1 MESQLGVGF
10 IRCILRGAH
19 PFLLYLSASEMIPTF
34 TFTKND
40 LACFF
45 FPGLLASPFTR
56 NDDGTAPQLMFLNC
70 FWR

>member
-1 MESQLGVGF
+1 MESQMGVGS

-40 LACFF
+40 LACFSLGAT
-45 FPGLLASPFTR
+45 GLSVHAK
-56 NDDGTAPQLMFLNC
+56 
-70 FWR
+70 

>member
-1 MESQLGVGF
+1 MESQMCVGF

-40 LACFF
+40 LACFSF
-45 FPGLLASPFTR
+45 GGQWPARLR
-56 NDDGTAPQLMFLNC
+56 EMIMD
-70 FWR
+70 RHRK